1 MLKLDAEMLNFSNE
15 KSTITQRT
23 SFASIV
29 NKRCQILVTHSVSK
43 LRHESSSRYS
53 KGFIAIKKS

>member
-1 MLKLDAEMLNFSNE
+1 MLKLDAKMLKFFNE

-43 LRHESSSRYS
+43 LT
-53 KGFIAIKKS
+53 